1 MYMVCVRGGATDR
14 PVEAGGPVVR
24 HQVRFGRAAD
34 MSRAATRCK
43 ALDNGKLFGRFALF
57 EGDFGLSNNSG
68 APDGPAPSR
77 RIGRIVSHVT
87 ITTTPSSLRRRL
99 VAAGSVLCLSL
110 LLVPQGAR
118 AQARLDA
125 QYEASLAGI
134 PVGKGTWAI
143 EIGDDQYG
151 ASAQGGTAGLLKSFS
166 QGSGAGS
173 VQGRVVNGALVG
185 QSYQASTTTG
195 KKSEQIH
202 INLQNGTVKE
212 FGIEPPPPVDPDR
225 IPVTEAH
232 KRGVLDPMTA
242 SLVRVPGTGELLA
255 PESCRGAAPVFDGR
269 MRYELKLDYKRMEN
283 VKADKGYRGPAL
295 VCAIYFTPVAGYI
308 PDRPV
313 IKYLSQARNME
324 IFLVPIAGT
333 RVLAPFKMVIP
344 TPLGTAMLEATS
356 FITQATPHVAKTQ

>member
-1 MYMVCVRGGATDR
+1 MTIT
-14 PVEAGGPVVR
+14 
-24 HQVRFGRAAD
+24 
-34 MSRAATRCK
+34 S
-43 ALDNGKLFGRFALF
+43 
-57 EGDFGLSNNSG
+57 
-68 APDGPAPSR
+68 APSFLSR
-77 RIGRIVSHVT
+77 S
-87 ITTTPSSLRRRL
+87 L
-99 VAAGSVLCLSL
+99 VAAGSILCLA
-110 LLVPQGAR
+110 LLVPPQAAL

-125 QYEASLAGI
+125 QYEATLAGI
-134 PVGKGTWAI
+134 PVGKGTWAV

-166 QGSGAGS
+166 QGSGSGAA
-173 VQGRVVNGALVG
+173 QGRVVNGALVG
-185 QSYQASTTTG
+185 QSYQASTTAG

-202 INLQNGTVKE
+202 INLLNGNVKD
-212 FGIEPPPPVDPDR
+212 FGIEPEPPVDPNR
-225 IPVTEAH
+225 VPVTDAH

-242 SLVRVPGTGELLA
+242 SLVRVPGNGELFA

-295 VCAIYFTPVAGYI
+295 VCAVYFTPIAGYI

-313 IKYLSQARNME
+313 IKYLAQARNME

-333 RVLAPFKMVIP
+333 RVLVPFKMVIP

-356 FITQATPHVAKTQ
+356 FVTQASPHVAKTQ